1 MKKCGLTID
10 DLLKLVGASQF
21 FKDNGFDVEEMLMTF
36 SSYKKME
43 MAIASQEQLLA
54 ALRQRSLQIE
64 QENKSQE
71 ELLAER
77 RLKNSELDGLKEMG
91 FGLKDLKI
99 LRNLITEIAAEK
111 GRSIENNEAVRKF
124 ISDIEDHY
132 DDYLRLRDKV
142 SQLESA
148 KSTMLA
154 FLGASSRL
162 GEAALSFI
170 RRGGDRK

>member
-1 MKKCGLTID
+1 
-10 DLLKLVGASQF
+10 VQVS
-21 FKDNGFDVEEMLMTF
+21 FKNNGFDVEEMLMTF

-91 FGLKDLKI
+91 FGLKELKI

-162 GEAALSFI
+162 GEAALSFFGG
-170 RRGGDRK
+170 GGDRK